1 MLAVDL
7 PTSLA
12 GTTFSWAGYSNFTVN
27 MPISLSPEAA
37 ANIRKLVDDACW
49 ANEQQGCLLPC
60 ATAVVIGKDKNGS
73 PTEVFTHFARMNS
86 QGAIAGTVEN
96 NRSGASQSTSQRDD
110 IHWLASCTK
119 LVTAIACMQL
129 VEQGKLSLD
138 DSGIVEKICPELG
151 AVQVLQD
158 DGSLVDKKRP
168 ITLRMLLTHTGK

>member
-1 MLAVDL
+1 
-7 PTSLA
+7 
-12 GTTFSWAGYSNFTVN
+12 

-37 ANIRKLVDDACW
+37 ADIRKLVDNACW
-49 ANEQQGCLLPC
+49 ANEQQDCLLPC
-60 ATAVVIGKDKNGS
+60 ATAVVIGKEKNGS

-86 QGAIAGTVEN
+86 QGAIAGPVEN